1 MATTAPTRE
10 DTWLV
15 TLSID
20 GRDLEVWD
28 TFSGGEIDS
37 DESKYR
43 PGGMAAEISL
53 GGTRTLGE
61 ITISREADYL
71 RDWPLKGFL
80 FNRCGSGRCV
90 VGRQPLDVN
99 GVPQGD
105 PMTYTGTLK
114 TVTWPDIDSM
124 STDPALLELAI
135 TPDGTVS

>member
-10 DTWLV
+10 DTWLIS
-15 TLSID
+15 LSLD

-43 PGGMAAEISL
+43 PGGMAAEVSL

-61 ITISREADYL
+61 ITVGREYDYL
-71 RDWPLKGFL
+71 RDHPIVPWLV
-80 FNRCGSGRCV
+80 NRVGSGRCI

-99 GVPQGD
+99 GVPQGT
-105 PMTYTGTLK
+105 PTTYTGTLK
-114 TVTWPDIDSM
+114 TLTLPDIDSM
-124 STDPALLELAI
+124 SNDPALIELAI